1 MRKPVKVAMN
11 TKTHKIVSIEVTAR
25 PNTMGGGFFAPKS
38 IDQLIVEQGIH
49 PITDL
54 EALSGAIPEEDVDEF
69 VAEIYRSREP

>member
-11 TKTHKIVSIEVTAR
+11 TKTHKIESIEVTSP
-25 PNTMGGGFFAPKS
+25 PNTLGGGFFAPKS